1 MRRWRNDRGSGHPK
15 RPGRWGVAAAVAGG
29 LVLAACSSSPTSS
42 PTTTSAGTSG
52 GGTTGTTAAAGGGS
66 ASSVQSIVSGITRT
80 SNTTFSSTYTTSDSQ
95 TGQSQTVTFAQS
107 PPKSAVITKS
117 GSFYING
124 STVTECTNASGTVT
138 CTALPSSL
146 TASVSSLTKL
156 FSPGVL
162 TDTLKGI
169 QAASVTHAAGVSVT
183 TSSGTY
189 GGYPSTCLTAK
200 VPTDPTAVTYSAAK
214 SNGILTYSVA
224 DGNTVTLTA
233 YTANPPAST
242 FSPPAGA
249 TTQTLPAGV

>member
-1 MRRWRNDRGSGHPK
+1 M
-15 RPGRWGVAAAVAGG
+15 WGVAAALAGG
-29 LVLAACSSSPTSS
+29 LALAACSSSPTSS
-42 PTTTSAGTSG
+42 PTTTSTASGG
-52 GGTTGTTAAAGGGS
+52 GGTTASTDAAVGGS
-66 ASSVQSIVSGITRT
+66 APTVRSIVSGITRT
-80 SNTTFSSTYTTSDSQ
+80 SNTTFRTTYTTSDSQ

-124 STVTECTNASGTVT
+124 TTVTECTNASGTVT
-138 CTALPSSL
+138 CTTLPSSMTGSVTGL
-146 TASVSSLTKL
+146 TNL

-169 QAASVTHAAGVSVT
+169 EAESVAHATGVSIT

-200 VPTDPTAVTYSAAK
+200 VPTDPAAVTYCAAK

-224 DGNTVTLTA
+224 NGNTVTLTA

-249 TTQTLPAGV
+249 TVQTLPAGA

>member
-1 MRRWRNDRGSGHPK
+1 MGTWRSNRGTGH
-15 RPGRWGVAAAVAGG
+15 RQRLGMWGVAAVLAAG
-29 LVLAACSSSPTSS
+29 LALAACSSGSSS
-42 PTTTSAGTSG
+42 PTTTSTGAGG
-52 GGTTGTTAAAGGGS
+52 GGTTAATGASGGGS
-66 ASSVQSIVSGITRT
+66 AASVNSIVSGITKT
-80 SNTTFSSTYTTSDSQ
+80 SNTTFSTTYTTSDSQ

-124 STVTECTNASGTVT
+124 STVTECNNASGTMT

-146 TASVSSLTKL
+146 KGSVSSLTNL

-169 QAASVTHAAGVSVT
+169 QAESVAHAAGVSIT

-200 VPTDPTAVTYSAAK
+200 VPTDPSAVTYCAAK

-224 DGNTVTLTA
+224 NGNTVTLTA

-249 TTQTLPAGV
+249 TTQTLPAGA